1 MKQTRNKHSPAFK
14 AKVALA
20 ALAGEET
27 IAQLASR
34 FEVHP
39 SQIHAWKRAL
49 VEGAPELFAT
59 NQKSQEKAKEAQ
71 INHLYRHIGQ
81 LKVERD
87 FCRKGPVYES
97 QHTASHDRPRP
108 PAAVFGASMYPAGRQ
123 PGLGVY
129 RPVPTRA
136 EDLELMALMDRQY
149 LKTPFYGSRKM
160 KAWLLQQG
168 YLVSRKRVRRL
179 MRLMGLEAIY
189 RRPNTSK
196 PAPGHRIFPYLLK
209 GVKVNRVD
217 QVWAADITYIPMAK
231 GFLYLVAIM
240 DWHSRHVLAW
250 KLSNTM
256 DTSFCVA
263 ALEEALGK
271 GRPEIFN
278 TDQGSQF
285 TSEAFTQTLQE
296 QRVQVSM
303 DGKGRYLDNIFVER
317 LWRSIKY
324 EEVYLKAYQT
334 VAEARTGINAYL
346 EFYNRQRPHQALG
359 YRTPAEVYQH
369 GQEER
374 GAAAEEAGLPS
385 GLVKP
390 SAGVGDSLEFSP
402 RAVLIMGSTL
412 FAPALHG
419 RK

>member
-1 MKQTRNKHSPAFK
+1 MSSFW
-14 AKVALA
+14 V
-20 ALAGEET
+20 
-27 IAQLASR
+27 
-34 FEVHP
+34 
-39 SQIHAWKRAL
+39 
-49 VEGAPELFAT
+49 
-59 NQKSQEKAKEAQ
+59 
-71 INHLYRHIGQ
+71 
-81 LKVERD
+81 
-87 FCRKGPVYES
+87 
-97 QHTASHDRPRP
+97 P
-108 PAAVFGASMYPAGRQ
+108 P
-123 PGLGVY
+123 
-129 RPVPTRA
+129 
-136 EDLELMALMDRQY
+136 QY

-209 GVKVNRVD
+209 GVEVNRVD

-374 GAAAEEAGLPS
+374 GTAAEEAGLPS

-390 SAGVGDSLEFSP
+390 SAGVGDSLNL
-402 RAVLIMGSTL
+402 ALVLS
-412 FAPALHG
+412 
-419 RK
+419 

>member
-1 MKQTRNKHSPAFK
+1 
-14 AKVALA
+14 
-20 ALAGEET
+20 
-27 IAQLASR
+27 
-34 FEVHP
+34 
-39 SQIHAWKRAL
+39 
-49 VEGAPELFAT
+49 
-59 NQKSQEKAKEAQ
+59 
-71 INHLYRHIGQ
+71 
-81 LKVERD
+81 
-87 FCRKGPVYES
+87 
-97 QHTASHDRPRP
+97 
-108 PAAVFGASMYPAGRQ
+108 
-123 PGLGVY
+123 
-129 RPVPTRA
+129 
-136 EDLELMALMDRQY
+136 
-149 LKTPFYGSRKM
+149 M

-209 GVKVNRVD
+209 GVEVNRVD

-271 GRPEIFN
+271 ERPEIFN

-346 EFYNRQRPHQALG
+346 EFYNRQRPHQLWL
-359 YRTPAEVYQH
+359 PDPS
-369 GQEER
+369 R
-374 GAAAEEAGLPS
+374 GVPTW
-385 GLVKP
+385 P
-390 SAGVGDSLEFSP
+390 
-402 RAVLIMGSTL
+402 
-412 FAPALHG
+412 G
-419 RK
+419 RKGSSS